1 MKLTIYGT
9 GSSGTQMVRSKIE
22 EYLTRATIPFE
33 IEEVHDV
40 SEIMKRD
47 ITSVPAVLIDNEEIV
62 EIRKGGQYNSSL
74 RSLIQK
80 LLRKFDYG
88 TLPKIVAP
96 TDFSATASNA
106 CIYAHKLAEILD
118 AVLILTHVYYQVSP
132 DINGHVVIDTQKR
145 DENKDLLKNTMET
158 LNRDWIGDLLQ
169 TSLVDMIF
177 EDGFPVPSIIQIAK
191 REKANWIVMG
201 TTGEGATIKSIFG
214 SVSTDIMEKGNTPMI
229 LVPPH
234 AKFNPFTTI
243 VFATS
248 SPYRDIASLL
258 FLTKFAH
265 IFQCQIHVLH
275 VSEKSEEWVLKQELV
290 HALTNHYPKS
300 KLTFVSIF
308 DKNIPEAIEN
318 YAIEQNADLVALVK
332 RKKSILQSLFGSK
345 VKKSL
350 AFNSKLPLMVIP
362 EGSSFP

>member
-9 GSSGTQMVRSKIE
+9 GTSGTQMVRSKIE
-22 EYLTRATIPFE
+22 EFLTRARIPFE

-40 SEIMKRD
+40 SEIMARN
-47 ITSVPAVLIDNEEIV
+47 ISSVPAVRIDDDEII

-80 LLRKFDYG
+80 LLRNFNYG

-106 CIYAHKLAEILD
+106 CMYAHKLAEKLD
-118 AVLILTHVYYQVSP
+118 AVLMLTHVYYQVSP
-132 DINGHVVIDTQKR
+132 DINGHVVIDLKKR
-145 DENKDLLKNTMET
+145 KERKELLKNTMDT
-158 LNRDWIGDLLQ
+158 LNRDWIGDVLQ

-177 EDGFPVPSIIQIAK
+177 EDGFPVSTIIQIAK
-191 REKANWIVMG
+191 REKANWIIMG

-214 SVSTDIMEKGNTPMI
+214 SVSTDIMEKGHTPMI
-229 LVPPH
+229 LIPPH
-234 AKFNPFTTI
+234 AKFNPFSTI

-248 SPYRDIASLL
+248 SPNHDIASLL

-265 IFQCQIHVLH
+265 QFQCQLHILH
-275 VSEKSEEWVLKQELV
+275 VSEKSEEWVLKQELI
-290 HALTNHYPKS
+290 HAVTNHYPKS

-308 DKNIPEAIEN
+308 DKNIPEAIES
-318 YAIEQNADLVALVK
+318 YAIKQNADLVAVTK

-345 VKKSL
+345 VKRSL
-350 AFNSKLPLMVIP
+350 AFSNKLPLMVIP
-362 EGSSFP
+362 EGLQ